1 MTLQFGSEVDRFP
14 SLTDVCTFWLGCP
27 NQEVDTGGKERTVQE
42 ELLSAFYTSTVIGIE
57 HSRRSDFS
65 LTSFL

>member
-1 MTLQFGSEVDRFP
+1 MALQFGSEVDRFP
-14 SLTDVCTFWLGCP
+14 SLTDVPFGWVVPTMKYRRQGMGCT
-27 NQEVDTGGKERTVQE
+27 GKASQCNVQVH
-42 ELLSAFYTSTVIGIE
+42 SYIGIE

>member
-14 SLTDVCTFWLGCP
+14 SLTDVPFVGLSQP
-27 NQEVDTGGKERTVQE
+27 RRTGGKERTVQE

>member
-14 SLTDVCTFWLGCP
+14 SLTDVLLVGLSQP
-27 NQEVDTGGKERTVQE
+27 RSTGGKEWTVQE